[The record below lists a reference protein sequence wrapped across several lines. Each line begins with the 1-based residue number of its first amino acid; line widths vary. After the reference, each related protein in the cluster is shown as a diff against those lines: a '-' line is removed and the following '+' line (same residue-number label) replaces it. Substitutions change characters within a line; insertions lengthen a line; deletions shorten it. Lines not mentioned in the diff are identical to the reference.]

1 MIKGSKICGVSDE
14 ETLKYILEH
23 PNPPKYIGFITNY
36 KNSKRYVD
44 LQKLKRLTQMHN
56 NNSNFVSVLVDPDND
71 ILEQIK
77 NLQLD
82 YYQLYDV
89 SPTRTEFIK
98 KKYNRKIITALTI
111 EDEKDINKYKLF
123 EKFSDIILFDGK
135 GYEKSISF
143 DHELLNNVSTE
154 IKIMIAGNITTD
166 KIPILKN
173 IDYII
178 DISGSLEN
186 DKGKKDLQKIN
197 NFLNKIK
204 NYEN

>member
-204 NYEN
+204 NYEH